1 MRLDNSTYDIIKT
14 IQRWIPLIS
23 TLYVALASIWGL
35 PLADEISKTLMA
47 IAAFLA
53 GILEIATATYN
64 KDLIPLEWDDFVRHD
79 PINTDEV
86 NHEKGDGEG

>member
-1 MRLDNSTYDIIKT
+1 MRLSDRTYDILKM
-14 IQRWIPLIS
+14 IQRWIPLVS

-64 KDLIPLEWDDFVRHD
+64 KGGEIVNDYEAP
-79 PINTDEV
+79 TDVV
-86 NHEKGDGEG
+86 NHEMDEGEG

>member
-1 MRLDNSTYDIIKT
+1 MNLSDRTYDRLKI
-14 IQRWIPLIS
+14 IQRWIPLVS

-53 GILEIATATYN
+53 GIIEIATSTYN
-64 KDLIPLEWDDFVRHD
+64 KALAGGEELVRND
-79 PINTDEV
+79 APNNDIV
-86 NHEKGDGEG
+86 NHEKSEGEG

>member
-1 MRLDNSTYDIIKT
+1 MKLSDKVYDILKL
-14 IQRWIPLIS
+14 IQRWIPLVA
-23 TLYVALASIWGL
+23 TLYVALAGIWSL

-64 KDLIPLEWDDFVRHD
+64 KAQSVELVRDDEPNEDIVS
-79 PINTDEV
+79 
-86 NHEKGDGEG
+86 HEDVEGCG

>member
-1 MRLDNSTYDIIKT
+1 MRLSDRLYDILKM
-14 IQRWIPLIS
+14 IQRWIPLVA
-23 TLYVALASIWGL
+23 TLYVALAGIWDL

-64 KDLIPLEWDDFVRHD
+64 KQNFGELVERDDLPNEDI
-79 PINTDEV
+79 V
-86 NHEKGDGEG
+86 NHEDIDGEG

>member
-1 MRLDNSTYDIIKT
+1 MKLSDKAYDIIKM
-14 IQRWIPLIS
+14 IQRWIPLVA
-23 TLYVALASIWGL
+23 TLYVALAGIWNL

-64 KDLIPLEWDDFVRHD
+64 KAMSGE
-79 PINTDEV
+79 PIGEYVPNEDIVDHEMDE
-86 NHEKGDGEG
+86 GEG

>member
-1 MRLDNSTYDIIKT
+1 MRLSDRTYDILKI
-14 IQRWIPLIS
+14 IQRWIPLVS
-23 TLYVALASIWGL
+23 TLYVALASIWDL

-64 KDLIPLEWDDFVRHD
+64 KGGEIV
-79 PINTDEV
+79 TDYEAPTDVV
-86 NHEKGDGEG
+86 NHEMDEGEG